1 MHDEQILYDRLQHD
15 FPLQPRPY
23 QALAEGLGLCEHALL
38 TLLARDFGAG
48 RISRVGA
55 VFAPNVIG
63 VSTLAALSV
72 PPAQLDRVAARINA
86 CAAVSHNYARN
97 GHAYNLWFVA
107 GARDRRLLD
116 AALASIADQAGQAP
130 LDLPMAREYH
140 IDLGFPLTQR
150 RTART
155 DRTDGTDRAS
165 LTVPH
170 RRTRRAATPA
180 PPVVLDDDDWRLVAA
195 LEAGLPLT
203 PRPFHA
209 LALRTRLPLPHI
221 LERLAQWSA
230 QGVIRRLGVVL
241 HHGRFGYRYNAMCVW
256 DVPDARVDAVGMRLA
271 RLARVTLCYR
281 RARRLPDWP
290 YNLFA
295 MVHAR
300 DPQDLQPALT
310 HIRATAG
317 LDLTPG
323 AVLVGTRCYKQRGT
337 RYATA
342 VAA

>member
-1 MHDEQILYDRLQHD
+1 MYDERNLYDCLQRD

-23 QALAEGLGLCEHALL
+23 QALAERLGLCEHTLL

-72 PPAQLDRVAARINA
+72 PPAQLDRVAARVNA
-86 CAAVSHNYARN
+86 CAAVSHNYARG
-97 GHAYNLWFVA
+97 GHPYNLWFVA

-116 AALASIADQAGQAP
+116 GALASIASDAGQAP

-140 IDLGFPLTQR
+140 IDLGFTLTHR
-150 RTART
+150 PARGNAPT
-155 DRTDGTDRAS
+155 
-165 LTVPH
+165 H
-170 RRTRRAATPA
+170 RRTRGTTPPT
-180 PPVVLDDDDWRLVAA
+180 PPVTLDDNDWRLVAA

-203 PRPFHA
+203 PRPFHE
-209 LALRTRLPLPHI
+209 LALRTRMPLPRI

-241 HHGRFGYRYNAMCVW
+241 HHGRFGYRHNAMCVW
-256 DVPDARVDAVGMRLA
+256 DVPDARVDAVGLRLA
-271 RLARVTLCYR
+271 RLPRVTLCYR
-281 RARRLPDWP
+281 RVRRLPDWP

-295 MVHAR
+295 MIHAR
-300 DPQDLQPALT
+300 DAHDLKPALE

-317 LDLTPG
+317 LDQTPG
-323 AVLVGTRCYKQRGT
+323 AVLVGTRCYRQRGM
-337 RYATA
+337 RYATQ

>member
-1 MHDEQILYDRLQHD
+1 MYDELSVYDTLQRD

-23 QALAEGLGLCEHALL
+23 QALAGKLGLCEHTLL
-38 TLLARDFGAG
+38 SLLARDLGNG

-72 PPAQLDRVAARINA
+72 PPAQLDRVAARVSA
-86 CAAVSHNYARN
+86 CAAVSHNYARS
-97 GHAYNLWFVA
+97 GHPCNLWFVA
-107 GARDRRLLD
+107 GARERRMLD
-116 AALASIADQAGQAP
+116 VTLASIGEMTGLAP

-140 IDLGFPLTQR
+140 IDLGFPL
-150 RTART
+150 ARP
-155 DRTDGTDRAS
+155 GSARA
-165 LTVPH
+165 
-170 RRTRRAATPA
+170 RRAASAAAPA
-180 PPVVLDDDDWRLVAA
+180 APVALDDDDWRLVAA

-209 LALRTRLPLPHI
+209 LAAQARMAMPQV
-221 LERLAQWSA
+221 LERLTRWSA

-241 HHGRFGYRYNAMCVW
+241 QHGRFGFGHNAMCVW
-256 DVPDARVDAVGMRLA
+256 DVPDAHVDAIGMRLA

-300 DPQDLQPALT
+300 NAQDLLPALARI
-310 HIRATAG
+310 HATAG
-317 LDLTPG
+317 LEHAPG
-323 AVLVGTRCYKQRGT
+323 TVLVGTRCYKQRGT
-337 RYATA
+337 RYAMQVSA
-342 VAA
+342 

>member
-1 MHDEQILYDRLQHD
+1 MYDERNLYDCLQRD

-23 QALAEGLGLCEHALL
+23 QALAEGLGLCEHTLL

-72 PPAQLDRVAARINA
+72 PPAQLDRVAARVNA
-86 CAAVSHNYARN
+86 CAAVSHNYARG
-97 GHAYNLWFVA
+97 GHPYNLWFVA

-116 AALASIADQAGQAP
+116 GALASIASATGQAP

-140 IDLGFPLTQR
+140 IDLGFTLTHR
-150 RTART
+150 PA
-155 DRTDGTDRAS
+155 GGNA
-165 LTVPH
+165 PAH
-170 RRTRRAATPA
+170 RRTRGAA
-180 PPVVLDDDDWRLVAA
+180 PPTAPVTLDDDDWRLVAA

-203 PRPFHA
+203 PRPFHE
-209 LALRTRLPLPHI
+209 LALRTRVPLPRI

-241 HHGRFGYRYNAMCVW
+241 HHGRFGYRHNAMCVW
-256 DVPDARVDAVGMRLA
+256 DVPDARVDAVGLRLA
-271 RLARVTLCYR
+271 RLPRVTLCYR
-281 RARRLPDWP
+281 RVRRLPEWP

-300 DPQDLQPALT
+300 DAQDLKPALE
-310 HIRATAG
+310 HICATAG
-317 LDLTPG
+317 LDQTPG
-323 AVLVGTRCYKQRGT
+323 AVLVGTRCYRQRGM
-337 RYATA
+337 RYATQ

>member
-1 MHDEQILYDRLQHD
+1 MYDERNLYDCLQRD

-23 QALAEGLGLCEHALL
+23 QALAERLGLCEHTLL
-38 TLLARDFGAG
+38 TLLARDFGAR

-72 PPAQLDRVAARINA
+72 PPAQLDRVAARVNA
-86 CAAVSHNYARN
+86 CAAVSHNYARG
-97 GHAYNLWFVA
+97 GHPYNLWFVA

-116 AALASIADQAGQAP
+116 GALASIASDTGQAP

-140 IDLGFPLTQR
+140 IDLGFPLAPRITR
-150 RTART
+150 S
-155 DRTDGTDRAS
+155 RADCADIA
-165 LTVPH
+165 VPH
-170 RRTRRAATPA
+170 RRTRRTAEPT

-195 LEAGLPLT
+195 LEAGLRLT
-203 PRPFHA
+203 PRPFHE

-271 RLARVTLCYR
+271 RLPRVTLCYR
-281 RARRLPDWP
+281 RVRRLPDWP

-300 DPQDLQPALT
+300 DPQDLQPALA

-317 LDLTPG
+317 LGLTPG
-323 AVLVGTRCYKQRGT
+323 AVLVGARCYKQRGT